1 MSTPPGAIIP
11 GAVGAP
17 REAKT
22 YVVVTIFR
30 GGKTPVIHT
39 FGPYSS
45 RSRAKG
51 AIGRMRHADRT
62 QHAEYAELI
71 SYHVR
76 LLAPDSPLS
85 PRAGRHGAP

>member
-1 MSTPPGAIIP
+1 VTGPLIP
-11 GAVGAP
+11 TALGPP

-39 FGPYSS
+39 FGPYRS

-51 AIGRMRHADRT
+51 AIGRMRHADQT